1 MGNLFSVLQRVGRSF
16 MLPIAVLPIA
26 GLLLGISSSAGN
38 FGPLPET
45 LNALMII
52 MSSVSGIIFAN
63 LPIIFAMGVAL
74 GMAKKEK
81 EVATLSAGIAYFVM
95 NAAISAMLTLNGK
108 VLADGSIAKDVLP
121 GMITSSVGI
130 TTLQMGVFGGVIVG
144 LGVAYLHN
152 RFYML
157 ELPDMISFFG
167 GTRFVPIIS
176 TIVFMFVGIFMYFVW
191 PPVQVGIYS
200 MGNLIAGS
208 GYIGTLI
215 FGIIKRALIPLGLH
229 HVFYTPFWQTALG
242 GTMEVAGKIVEGG
255 QNIFF
260 AQLANAKDIAHF
272 SADATRY
279 FSGEFIF
286 MIFGLPG
293 AALAMYKA
301 AKPEKKKA
309 VGGLLFSAALTSMLT
324 GITEPIE
331 FSFIFAAPI
340 LYTVQ
345 VILAGSA
352 YMLAHMLNIAVGLTF
367 SGGFLDLLFFGILQ
381 GNDKTSWMLI
391 IPAGIAYFVIY
402 YAVFYMLIT
411 KLNLPTP
418 GREAGEETK
427 LYSKADVQKKYAG
440 NEKQDQWV
448 AIATALGGKHNIES
462 LDCCATR
469 LRLNVKDGARL
480 DEAALKA
487 NGAKAVLKDGNAV
500 QIVFGPKVTII
511 KAELEEYLEQL
522 VEAAVEIE
530 AKAEAAVEV
539 VSSVVKTEA
548 VTTKAAVDTTKAV
561 ELEPFTFV
569 EPELPARNG
578 SMATLAGKTVVGGI
592 AVAKLLTVAKRHEV
606 VRKQT
611 VDIKA
616 ESTRFKNALQAVKAE
631 MEAETKAADAKS
643 GEVLSAQLLMLED
656 DSFVKA
662 VEANLEQQ
670 KVNAEYAALLA
681 GQALAAEFK
690 QMDSAY
696 MQARSE
702 DMEQIA
708 QRVIDKLTGF
718 NSKLELVEPVILM
731 AEEFTPAQLA
741 TLDKNYV
748 KGLVANK
755 GNGSSH
761 TAILAAN
768 YGLPYVYGIEY
779 NESYKGIGVILDA
792 DTGSLVLNP
801 DAQSLEWAIEKLKA
815 QTAMQAQSGA
825 DTQMKVMA
833 NISTAEDVEQA
844 LANKADG
851 VGLFRTEF
859 LFMNRDSAPTE
870 EEQYEAYKQILE
882 AMGDKPV
889 IIRTIDIGTDKPAPY
904 LHLPKEENPALGLRG
919 VRVSLADKDL
929 FSAQLKALLRA
940 SCYGNAHVMF
950 PMITSVKEIED
961 IKEQIALAEAALEA
975 ENKAYKLPKLGIM
988 VETPAAA
995 VWSEE
1000 LAKHVDFFS
1009 IGTNDLTQYTLA
1021 LDRQAEGMDAY
1032 YEPHHEAVLRL
1043 IEMTIAGAHKQGIEV
1058 GICGQLGGDAAVI
1071 PRLVKAGLDE
1081 VSVAIASIPKVRH
1094 AVIEA
1099 EAANSPVLQ
1108 PVIRIDEAQI
1118 VAPVAGELVPMAQI
1132 PDATFAQGILGQCFG
1147 VKPSCGQICSPV
1159 NGVIT
1164 TVAATHHAVSLKADN
1179 GQEILVHIG
1188 IDTVKLEGKGF
1199 EVRVKTGQ
1207 QVAAGDLLVD
1217 VDLDCVSKAGYNP
1230 MVITILLDAEVED
1243 ESIEQS
1249 PVALAGNSF
1258 TYVITDPVGIHARP
1272 AGDLVSLVKDF
1283 DCKVQIC
1290 CGEKAA
1296 DGKSVIQLMKL
1307 GAAKGSELAVK
1318 AEGKDAGKA
1327 IACLQQYMQSKL

>member
-1 MGNLFSVLQRVGRSF
+1 MCNLFSVLQRVGRSF

-26 GLLLGISSSAGN
+26 GLFLGISSSAGN
-38 FGPLPET
+38 FGPLPEA
-45 LNALMII
+45 LNTLMII

-81 EVATLSAGIAYFVM
+81 SVATLSAGIAYFVM

-121 GMITSSVGI
+121 GMITNSVGI

-176 TIVFMFVGIFMYFVW
+176 TVVYMFVGIFMYFVW

-242 GTMEVAGKIVEGG
+242 GTMEVAGKVVEGG

-331 FSFIFAAPI
+331 FSFIFAAPV
-340 LYTVQ
+340 LYIVQ
-345 VILAGSA
+345 VVLAGSA

-391 IPAGIAYFVIY
+391 IPTGIAYFVIY
-402 YAVFYMLIT
+402 YVVFYMLIT

-418 GREAGEETK
+418 GREEGEETK
-427 LYSKADVQKKYAG
+427 LYSKADVQSKYAD
-440 NEKQDQWV
+440 NEKQDQCA
-448 AIATALGGKHNIES
+448 AIAAALGGKGNIES

-469 LRLNVKDGARL
+469 LRLNVKDNAVL

-500 QIVFGPKVTII
+500 QIIFGPKVTII
-511 KAELEEYLEQL
+511 KAKLEEYLEQL
-522 VEAAVEIE
+522 GDV
-530 AKAEAAVEV
+530 
-539 VSSVVKTEA
+539 TEA
-548 VTTKAAVDTTKAV
+548 MK
-561 ELEPFTFV
+561 
-569 EPELPARNG
+569 
-578 SMATLAGKTVVGGI
+578 TLTGKTVVGGI
-592 AVAKLLTVAKRHEV
+592 AVAKILTVAKRQEV
-606 VRKQT
+606 IKKQIADT
-611 VDIKA
+611 KA
-616 ESTRFKNALQAVKAE
+616 EVTHFENTLQTVKAE
-631 MEAETKAADAKS
+631 MAAEAQAVDAKS
-643 GEVLSAQLLMLED
+643 REVLEAQLLMLED

-662 VEANLEQQ
+662 VKGNIEQQ
-670 KVNAEYAALLA
+670 KVSAEYAALLA
-681 GQALAAEFK
+681 GKTLAAEFK

-718 NSKLELVEPVILM
+718 NSKLELTEPVILM

-741 TLDKNYV
+741 ALDKHHV
-748 KGLVANK
+748 KGLVAHK
-755 GNGSSH
+755 GNASSH

-768 YGLPYVYGIEY
+768 YGLPYIFGIEC
-779 NESYKGIGVILDA
+779 NESHKGVGAILDA

-801 DAQSLEWAIEKLKA
+801 DKQSLDWAKEKLKA
-815 QTAMQAQSGA
+815 QAAMQAQSGA
-825 DTQMKVMA
+825 STKMKVMA
-833 NISTAEDVEQA
+833 NISAAEDVQQA

-859 LFMNRDSAPTE
+859 LFMNRESAPTE
-870 EEQYEAYKQILE
+870 EEQYEVYKQVLE

-919 VRVSLADKDL
+919 VRVSLADKAL
-929 FSAQLKALLRA
+929 FSKQLKALLRA

-950 PMITSVKEIED
+950 PMITSVKEIEA
-961 IKEQIALAEAALEA
+961 IKEHVKLAEAELKA
-975 ENKAYKLPKLGIM
+975 ENKPYKLPKLGIM

-1032 YEPHHEAVLRL
+1032 YEPHHEAVLKL
-1043 IEMTIAGAHKQGIEV
+1043 IEMTIAGAHKQGIPV

-1081 VSVAIASIPKVRH
+1081 VSVAIASIAKVRH
-1094 AVIEA
+1094 AVLGA
-1099 EAANSPVLQ
+1099 EAASCVVSNNKTVVVDQ
-1108 PVIRIDEAQI
+1108 NTDQI
-1118 VAPVAGELVPMAQI
+1118 AEMNVVAPVAGELVPMAEI
-1132 PDATFAQGILGQCFG
+1132 PDATFAEGILGQCFG
-1147 VKPSCGQICSPV
+1147 VKPACGEICAPIS
-1159 NGVIT
+1159 GVVT
-1164 TVAATHHAVSLKADN
+1164 TIAETGHAVSIQAEN
-1179 GQEILVHIG
+1179 GQEVLVHIG
-1188 IDTVKLEGKGF
+1188 IDTVKLAGKGF
-1199 EVRVKTGQ
+1199 EVKVKAGKK
-1207 QVAAGDLLVD
+1207 VAVGDLLVN
-1217 VDLDCVSKAGYNP
+1217 VDLDYVAKAGYNP
-1230 MVITILLDAEVED
+1230 MVITILLDTEADDNAVEQASVTF
-1243 ESIEQS
+1243 E
-1249 PVALAGNSF
+1249 GNSF

-1272 AGDLVSLVKDF
+1272 AGDLVSLVKAL
-1283 DCKVQIC
+1283 DCKVKVC
-1290 CGEKAA
+1290 CGDKAA

-1307 GAAKGSELAVK
+1307 GAAKGSELEVK
-1318 AEGKDAGKA
+1318 AEGKDAAKA
-1327 IACLQQYMQSKL
+1327 LQLLQQYMQNKL

>member
-1 MGNLFSVLQRVGRSF
+1 MSNLFSILQRVGRSF

-63 LPIIFAMGVAL
+63 LPIVFAMGVAL

-293 AALAMYKA
+293 AALAMYKV

-340 LYTVQ
+340 LYIVQ
-345 VILAGSA
+345 VVLAGSA

-391 IPAGIAYFVIY
+391 IPAGIAYFIIY

-418 GREAGEETK
+418 GREDGEETK
-427 LYSKADVQKKYAG
+427 MYSKADVQSKYAG
-440 NEKQDQWV
+440 DKKQDKYA
-448 AIATALGGKHNIES
+448 AIAAALGGKHNIES

-469 LRLNVKDGARL
+469 LRLNVKDGSML

-500 QIVFGPKVTII
+500 QIIFGPKVTVI
-511 KAELEEYLEQL
+511 KAKLQDYLEQCGDT
-522 VEAAVEIE
+522 VEVGNKVMPE
-530 AKAEAAVEV
+530 AKAIVEKTVAMPAVKIAVE
-539 VSSVVKTEA
+539 KTEA
-548 VTTKAAVDTTKAV
+548 VAVA
-561 ELEPFTFV
+561 
-569 EPELPARNG
+569 ELPASDG
-578 SMATLAGKTVVGGI
+578 PMEIITGQTVVGGI
-592 AVAKLLTVAKRHEV
+592 AVAKLHVAAKREEIV
-606 VRKQT
+606 KR
-611 VDIKA
+611 
-616 ESTRFKNALQAVKAE
+616 NADVKTELARLENTLEAVKAD
-631 MEAETKAADAKS
+631 MEADAKTADTKS
-643 GEVLSAQLLMLED
+643 GEVLSAQLMMLED
-656 DSFVKA
+656 DSFVKT
-662 VEANLEQQ
+662 VQANINEQ
-670 KVNAEYAALLA
+670 KCCAEYAALLA
-681 GQALAAEFK
+681 GKSLAEEFK
-690 QMDSAY
+690 HMDSAY

-718 NSKLELVEPVILM
+718 NSKLELSEPVILV

-741 TLDKNYV
+741 ALDKNYV
-748 KGLVANK
+748 KGLVAHK
-755 GNGSSH
+755 GNASSH

-768 YGLPYVYGIEY
+768 YGLPYIFGIEPKQAY
-779 NESYKGIGVILDA
+779 NGIGAIIDA
-792 DTGSLVLNP
+792 DNGKLALNP
-801 DAQSLEWAIEKLKA
+801 DEEYLALAKEKLETQA
-815 QTAMQAQSGA
+815 VMQSQSRA
-825 DTQMKVMA
+825 STKMEVYA
-833 NISTAEDVEQA
+833 NISSAEDVEQA
-844 LANKADG
+844 LAKGADG

-859 LFMNRDSAPTE
+859 LFMKRTSAPTE
-870 EEQYEAYKQILE
+870 EEQYEVYKKVLE

-929 FSAQLKALLRA
+929 FSTQLKALLRA

-950 PMITSVKEIED
+950 PMITSVKEIMA
-961 IKEQIALAEAALEA
+961 IKEQIKLAEEELKAARV
-975 ENKAYKLPKLGIM
+975 AYKLPKLGIM

-1021 LDRQAEGMDAY
+1021 LDRQAEGMEVY
-1032 YEPHHEAVLRL
+1032 YEPHHEAVLKL
-1043 IEMTIAGAHKQGIEV
+1043 IEMTIAGGHKQCIPV
-1058 GICGQLGGDAAVI
+1058 GICGQLGGDVAVI
-1071 PRLVKAGLDE
+1071 PRLVQNGLDE

-1094 AVIEA
+1094 AIIEA
-1099 EAANSPVLQ
+1099 EKTIYVPDNTTIATSADELQ
-1108 PVIRIDEAQI
+1108 LI
-1118 VAPVAGELVPMAQI
+1118 APVPGELVPMGDI

-1159 NGVIT
+1159 NGVVM
-1164 TVAATHHAVSLKADN
+1164 TVAATRHAVSIKADN
-1179 GQEILVHIG
+1179 GQEVLIHIG
-1188 IDTVKLEGKGF
+1188 IDTVQLAGKGF
-1199 EVRVKTGQ
+1199 NVQVKAGQRVA
-1207 QVAAGDLLVD
+1207 VGDALVET
-1217 VDLDCVSKAGYNP
+1217 DLDTITAAGYNP
-1230 MVITILLDAEVED
+1230 MVITILLDTEGEAQEAEQETMVFE
-1243 ESIEQS
+1243 
-1249 PVALAGNSF
+1249 GTSF
-1258 TYVITDPVGIHARP
+1258 THVVKDPVGIHARP
-1272 AGDLVSLVKDF
+1272 AGEIVGLVKELN
-1283 DCKVQIC
+1283 CNVQIC
-1290 CGEKAA
+1290 CGEKTA

-1307 GAAKGSELAVK
+1307 GATKGSELEVK
-1318 AEGKDAGKA
+1318 AEGNDAGKA
-1327 IACLQQYMQSKL
+1327 IACLQQFMRSKL